1 MSDFMTTYFGPLD
14 KNSCVYFL
22 ILTMIFFA
30 VLVFTMVGE
39 LLAIVKRWKELDM
52 RMVTGGVLL
61 LFNAFIAYFV
71 DKYLDSINH
80 KCLFCSF
87 LAT

>member
-30 VLVFTMVGE
+30 LLVFTIMGE
-39 LLAIVKRWKELDM
+39 LIFIVKNFKELDF
-52 RMVTGGVLL
+52 RIFTSGVLL
-61 LFNAFIAYFV
+61 LFNSFLAYFV
-71 DKYLDSINH
+71 NRLLYTM
-80 KCLFCSF
+80 CSKS
-87 LAT
+87 LA

>member
-14 KNSCVYFL
+14 KQSCIYFL
-22 ILTMIFFA
+22 FLSMLFFG
-30 VLVFTMVGE
+30 VLIFTMVGE

-71 DKYLDSINH
+71 NRLLYTM
-80 KCLFCSF
+80 CSKS
-87 LAT
+87 LA